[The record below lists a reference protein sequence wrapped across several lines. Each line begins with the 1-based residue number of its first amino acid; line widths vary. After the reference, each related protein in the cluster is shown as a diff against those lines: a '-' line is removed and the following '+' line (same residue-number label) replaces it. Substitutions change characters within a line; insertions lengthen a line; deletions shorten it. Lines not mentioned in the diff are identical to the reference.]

1 MMNHERRAFE
11 DAFNLFCGSMLGHGI
26 HRKVF
31 ECSVRDDLVVK
42 VEDND
47 GGAYRR
53 FANVLEIEFWHQF
66 QDYDKV
72 AKWLAPCHIL
82 SPDGRIL
89 LQKRVEPIPRD
100 YQLPSKIPTFLTDL
114 KRSNFGLY
122 EGRLVCVDYANT
134 IANPNTTLKNAN
146 WYED

>member
-1 MMNHERRAFE
+1 MSNDRTFE
-11 DAFNLFCGSMLGHGI
+11 DAFNLLCGEVLGHGI

-31 ECSVRDDLVVK
+31 ACRLRDDLVVK

-47 GGAYRR
+47 GSEWRR

-72 AKWLAPCHIL
+72 GRWLAPCEHL

-89 LQKRVEPIPRD
+89 LQKRVSPLPLDYELPR
-100 YQLPSKIPTFLTDL
+100 KMPTFPDRLQTEQL
-114 KRSNFGLY
+114 
-122 EGRLVCVDYANT
+122 RLVPRAPGVRGLRQHHRQPEHDAQERRMV
-134 IANPNTTLKNAN
+134 K
-146 WYED
+146 E